1 MELREL
7 DHWIGN
13 TKLSHHLQEIMGT
26 YVLMEKYYMR
36 ESIQKAIEMDTLPE
50 NSLCSSV
57 IDDTFYVLKK
67 SRDRAVMSGNLN
79 CVCAVIN
86 QITSLLESDFI
97 EALRTDLRTFPGG
110 GLFDNLSS
118 GIGALGAMAGSGKI
132 VSAEDQAEQQR
143 QGKIISSWINDY
155 IILAFLTALNNA
167 EVASDYISELASD
180 EIARRMARKLSEA
193 ESQNIKSCISE
204 LGDLGMVVTY
214 GNTVYRDFLAVLLLS
229 IPYTVY
235 GILYGSMTINNQKR
249 K

>member
-1 MELREL
+1 MYFRFLRRRLETGNVLISRTITNMNLDLECTTNKEALPMELREL

-143 QGKIISSWINDY
+143 QGEIGHLIKV
-155 IILAFLTALNNA
+155 LN
-167 EVASDYISELASD
+167 I
-180 EIARRMARKLSEA
+180 
-193 ESQNIKSCISE
+193 
-204 LGDLGMVVTY
+204 
-214 GNTVYRDFLAVLLLS
+214 F
-229 IPYTVY
+229 
-235 GILYGSMTINNQKR
+235 
-249 K
+249 

>member
-1 MELREL
+1 MNLDLECTTNKEALPMELREL

-143 QGKIISSWINDY
+143 QGEIGHLIKV
-155 IILAFLTALNNA
+155 LN
-167 EVASDYISELASD
+167 I
-180 EIARRMARKLSEA
+180 
-193 ESQNIKSCISE
+193 
-204 LGDLGMVVTY
+204 
-214 GNTVYRDFLAVLLLS
+214 F
-229 IPYTVY
+229 
-235 GILYGSMTINNQKR
+235 
-249 K
+249 